1 MVITTQQI
9 LDTIG
14 TGLLPFARIT
24 GMCMVAPVIGGR
36 LVPVRVRVLLSVVLT
51 LIVVPLSDSTQAM
64 TMGLGAAFLVLREV
78 AIGVAIGFA
87 VQMIFDA
94 IVIGGQT
101 ISMSMG
107 LGFAT
112 MVDPQRGNVP
122 VLSQFYVVVST
133 LLFLA
138 INAHLALIGI
148 LVESFELL
156 PPGTGALGATDAW
169 AMVSFGSRMFAG
181 AMQMA
186 LPAVAALLV
195 VNLAFGVMSRAAP
208 NLNLFAVGFPV
219 TMILGFLILAV
230 GVGNVAPALESL
242 IDDAFRLAAGL
253 ATGKAAGD

>member
-9 LDTIG
+9 VETLG
-14 TGLLPFARIT
+14 VGLWPFARVA

-36 LVPVRVRVLLSVVLT
+36 LVPIPVRVLLAVVLT
-51 LIVVPLSDSTQAM
+51 LVVVPLSDP
-64 TMGLGAAFLVLREV
+64 AAPPAIGFPTVLIAAREL
-78 AIGVAIGFA
+78 AIGVAMGFV

-94 IVIGGQT
+94 MVVGGQA

-107 LGFAT
+107 LGYAT

-122 VLSQFYVVVST
+122 VLSQFYVVIST

-138 INAHLALIGI
+138 FNAHLALIGI
-148 LVESFELL
+148 LVESFDLL
-156 PPGTGALGATDAW
+156 PPGGSAMAAEDAW
-169 AMVSFGSRMFAG
+169 AVVAFGSRMFAA

-186 LPAVAALLV
+186 VPALASLLV

-219 TMILGFLILAV
+219 TMILGFVILAL
-230 GVGNVAPALESL
+230 GVGNVVPALQSM
-242 IDDAFRLAAGL
+242 IDDALGL
-253 ATGKAAGD
+253 AITLVGGG